1 MPVEL
6 QDNTPNTHHDHNG
19 QATESHAASH
29 SARASLVRN
38 ALSAWRQ
45 RPLSSLR
52 WQLTIAYALLFSIL
66 VILFSVGIVTF
77 AGGHTSLAALL
88 STLQIGTLI
97 LIVVAAFALFFLTTL
112 LLRPLRRMSEAAQA
126 ITLGDWQQRRRLIP
140 MMESNDEV
148 SNLAASLNAM
158 AAQLEQTSQTERSSQ
173 QRFRRLFSDASHQLR
188 TPLTSLRGFTEIL
201 LRGAKDDPET
211 LQRIL
216 KLMKNET
223 ERMTRLVNDLL
234 MLARLDEGTEL
245 ETEQIDL
252 VEIALEGVEHAKVL
266 AIDGR
271 KVSIYFATQE
281 RLGVKANSDHLKQVV
296 HILCD
301 NAIKYGRPAPDGWIR
316 LQLDRQNGHALI
328 QVVDNGKGVHPDD
341 LPKIFDRF
349 YRGEHMPIYDTASPP
364 PPGTGLGLSI
374 AQTIIHVHQGKIT
387 VDSTPDVE
395 TVFTIYLPCTSK

>member
-6 QDNTPNTHHDHNG
+6 QDNTPNTHQGHKG
-19 QATESHAASH
+19 QATENAAASH

-38 ALSAWRQ
+38 ALFAWRN
-45 RPLSSLR
+45 RPLSSLH
-52 WQLTIAYALLFSIL
+52 WQLTIAYLLLFSIL

-77 AGGHTSLAALL
+77 AGSHTTLANLL
-88 STLQIGTLI
+88 ITLQVGTVA
-97 LIVVAAFALFFLTTL
+97 LIVVAALALFFLTTL
-112 LLRPLRRMSEAAQA
+112 LLRPLARMSDAAQA
-126 ITLGDWQQRRRLIP
+126 ITLGDWQQRTRLTPLI
-140 MMESNDEV
+140 EGNDEV
-148 SNLAASLNAM
+148 SKLAASLHVM
-158 AAQLEQTSQTERSSQ
+158 AAQLEQASQAEHASQ
-173 QRFRRLFSDASHQLR
+173 HRFRRLFSDASHQLR

-234 MLARLDEGTEL
+234 MLARLDEGTKPEV
-245 ETEQIDL
+245 EQLDL
-252 VEIALEGVEHAKVL
+252 VEIALDGVEHAKVL

-271 KVSIYFATQE
+271 KVSIHFATQE

-316 LQLDRQNGHALI
+316 LQLDRQNGHAVI
-328 QVVDNGKGVHPDD
+328 QVIDNGKGVHPDD

-349 YRGEHMPIYDTASPP
+349 YRGEHMPIYDAAPP

-374 AQTIIHVHQGKIT
+374 AQAIIHINEGRIT
-387 VDSTPDVE
+387 VESTPDVE
-395 TVFTIYLPCTSK
+395 TIFTVYLPCTSK

>member
-6 QDNTPNTHHDHNG
+6 QDNTSNTHQGHNG
-19 QATESHAASH
+19 QAAEADAASR

-38 ALSAWRQ
+38 ALAAWRH
-45 RPLSSLR
+45 RPFSSLH

-66 VILFSVGIVTF
+66 IILFSVGIVSF
-77 AGGHTSLAALL
+77 AGSHTTLGNLL
-88 STLQIGTLI
+88 TTLQIGTVV
-97 LIVVAAFALFFLTTL
+97 LIVVAALALFFLTTL
-112 LLRPLRRMSEAAQA
+112 LLRPLRRMSDAAQA
-126 ITLGDWQQRRRLIP
+126 ITLGDWQQRERLTPLI
-140 MMESNDEV
+140 EGNDEV
-148 SNLAASLNAM
+148 SKLAASLNVM
-158 AAQLEQTSQTERSSQ
+158 AAQLEQTSQAERASQ

-234 MLARLDEGTEL
+234 MLARLDEGTKP
-245 ETEQIDL
+245 ETEQLDL
-252 VEIALEGVEHAKVL
+252 VEVALDGVEHAKVL

-271 KVSIYFATQE
+271 KVTIYFATQE
-281 RLGVKANSDHLKQVV
+281 RLGVRANADHLKQVV

-316 LQLDRQNGHALI
+316 LQLDRQNGHAVI
-328 QVVDNGKGVHPDD
+328 QVIDNGKGVHPDD

-364 PPGTGLGLSI
+364 PGTGLGLSI
-374 AQTIIHVHQGKIT
+374 AQAIIHVHQGRIT
-387 VDSTPDVE
+387 VESTPDVE
-395 TVFTIYLPCTSK
+395 TIFTVYLPCTSK